1 MEFEDSPIKVGVFGA
16 YAHFEK
22 SALFYMFR
30 KQKITVVKNIKDHED
45 IDIIVVWDPWG
56 RVKKNKKKMAILK
69 AYGRGKKKINFKLKS
84 CQKDYTT
91 EIFDEMFEQ
100 KLGINPQE
108 YKGYAVAKHNDNGTK
123 SCFFIKCP
131 LDADEVFENHI
142 YQKIIDFRHP
152 FDNEILCE
160 IRVPIF
166 GGIVPFVFFKE
177 RARGLRFTSKN
188 RKVSIANVE
197 DHLTENEVEEI
208 QKYCRKVGLEY
219 GDLDVLRGE
228 DGLIYIIDVNNT
240 PWWPPNKLFNR
251 DRNIALNIF
260 WNAWLKAFIPSL
272 FESLRVP
279 DDEIDDYVP
288 PAGHIEKFNDE
299 IGLQHVIDPRE
310 HLKKDNTT
318 ETAENVTLN
327 KDALNSLMKQYG
339 EQEYDEYDITEEDRA
354 KILNEI
360 DTQSVISKLT
370 DKYSIN
376 SRNNHDVEPSDSTSN
391 VGSKADR
398 IYNQLKLW

>member
-1 MEFEDSPIKVGVFGA
+1 
-16 YAHFEK
+16 
-22 SALFYMFR
+22 MFR
-30 KQKITVVKNIKDHED
+30 KQKITVVKNIKEHDD
-45 IDIIVVWDPWG
+45 IDIVIVWDPWG
-56 RVKKNKKKMAILK
+56 RVKKNKKKMAILR
-69 AYGRGKKKINFKLKS
+69 AYGKGKKKINFKLIS
-84 CQKDYTT
+84 CQKDFTT
-91 EIFDEMFEQ
+91 KIFDEMFEH

-108 YKGYAVAKHNDNGTK
+108 YNGYAVAKHNDNGTK

-131 LDADEVFENHI
+131 IEADEVFENHI
-142 YQKIIDFRHP
+142 YQKIIDFYHP
-152 FDNEILCE
+152 YDNEILCE

-197 DHLTENEVEEI
+197 DHLTENEVEQI

-219 GDLDVLRGE
+219 GDLDILRGQ

-260 WNAWLKAFIPSL
+260 WNAWLKAFLPSL

-279 DDEIDDYVP
+279 DNEIDDYVP
-288 PAGHIEKFNDE
+288 SSGHIEKFNDE
-299 IGLQHVIDPRE
+299 IGLQHILDPRDNVKSNNQNIKLNE
-310 HLKKDNTT
+310 NTLK
-318 ETAENVTLN
+318 
-327 KDALNSLMKQYG
+327 SLIKQY
-339 EQEYDEYDITEEDRA
+339 EEPEYDEHDITEDERK
-354 KILNEI
+354 KIINEI
-360 DTQSVISKLT
+360 DAQSVISKLT

-376 SRNNHDVEPSDSTSN
+376 SRNHNDIDPSDSASN
-391 VGSKADR
+391 VGSKVDK